1 MAKAKRRFGVGARK
15 EGSVGSLTMD
25 DDTLSFLRI
34 AAVNWPKEVTGVVRH
49 LGFIFQDRFKDYMR
63 RGGHGNPLSELQSAR
78 DLDKATSKGQRLRKK
93 KFAGDLNR
101 GGKSL
106 VQAIA
111 YDPPTQGETTAVV
124 GWASNDARKV
134 SGKKFQEGS
143 RVTVSRKMQQM
154 FFAAAEHS
162 RGKAK
167 RRLLGMASLPI
178 GYTIVNPG
186 RPIFDP
192 VFNRIKPM
200 LPRIVE
206 TRLHRNLGQMEEQA
220 YRAILL
226 SATGINEN
234 ERDAKREARRF
245 ARQQRRSA

>member
-1 MAKAKRRFGVGARK
+1 MAKAKRIFGRGARTPGGVG
-15 EGSVGSLTMD
+15 GIVMD
-25 DDTLSFLRI
+25 DDTVSFMRI
-34 AAVNWPKEVTGVVRH
+34 AAVNYPKETTRVIRH

-63 RGGHGNPLSELQSAR
+63 RGGHGNPLSELQSER
-78 DLDKATSKGQRLRKK
+78 DLDRAASKGQRLRRK
-93 KFAGDLNR
+93 KFAGDINR

-106 VQAIA
+106 VNAIR
-111 YDPPTQGETTAVV
+111 YEPPKDGDKTAVV

-134 SGKKFQEGS
+134 SGKRFQEGS
-143 RVTVSRKMQQM
+143 RVTVTRKMQQM
-154 FFAAAEHS
+154 FFAAAENA

-167 RRLLGMASLPI
+167 RRLLGMASLPL
-178 GYTIVNPG
+178 GYVIVNPG

-206 TRLHRNLGQMEEQA
+206 ARLQRNLGRMEEQA
-220 YRAILL
+220 YRALLL

-234 ERDAKREARRF
+234 EREAKREARRF
-245 ARQQRRSA
+245 ARKQRRSA